1 MWLAYMLS
9 VAFLHFILLV
19 IPGLSVP
26 VVWTLTNV
34 IYNLVSQA
42 RDVLRHYLSWIKF
55 LSFSIV

>member
-42 RDVLRHYLSWIKF
+42 RDVTCVTNLS
-55 LSFSIV
+55 